1 MNFLFEFLEFLDEFL
16 KKFDIFFKFI
26 QILVY
31 LQFYDQNNQQNPN
44 SSRPHPIHQIIQFH
58 LST

>member
-44 SSRPHPIHQIIQFH
+44 SSRPTQFIK
-58 LST
+58 